1 MCCRWYFYEKEKRKW
16 EIAKPAEPVKV
27 TMEQLHAAI
36 TSLPDK
42 QAKRISAYYFMGMT
56 MEAIAKSEG
65 VGISAVSYSIQR
77 GLQNLEKYLK
87 KVL

>member
-1 MCCRWYFYEKEKRKW
+1 
-16 EIAKPAEPVKV
+16 
-27 TMEQLHAAI
+27 MEQLHAAI
-36 TSLPDK
+36 ASLPDK

-56 MEAIAKSEG
+56 MEAIAKSEE

-77 GLQNLEKYLK
+77 GLRNLEKYLK